1 MKLTL
6 GYSPCPNDT
15 SIFGALAL
23 GLVQLPGLD
32 FEIRL
37 EDVETLNQLA
47 KAGTL
52 DVTKISYAALADGLL
67 EEYQLLAS
75 GGALG
80 RGCGPLIIS
89 RTPLNSNDLASARL
103 VTPGNLTTAHLLTRL
118 FAPTAQI
125 AETRPFDQIMPAVAA
140 GEFDAGV
147 IIHESRFTYPEFGL
161 HLVADLGEWWEQTTG
176 KPIPLGG
183 IIARR
188 SLGAEIITQIE
199 QGIAHSLEFARHN
212 PDQVQPYIASHAQEM
227 DPQVQQQHI
236 GLYVNEFSSNLGEDG
251 WAAVNE
257 LLTRAAAIRT
267 RSVPPA

>member
-1 MKLTL
+1 
-6 GYSPCPNDT
+6 
-15 SIFGALAL
+15 
-23 GLVQLPGLD
+23 
-32 FEIRL
+32 
-37 EDVETLNQLA
+37 
-47 KAGTL
+47 
-52 DVTKISYAALADGLL
+52 
-67 EEYQLLAS
+67 
-75 GGALG
+75 
-80 RGCGPLIIS
+80 
-89 RTPLNSNDLASARL
+89 
-103 VTPGNLTTAHLLTRL
+103 
-118 FAPTAQI
+118 
-125 AETRPFDQIMPAVAA
+125 
-140 GEFDAGV
+140 
-147 IIHESRFTYPEFGL
+147 
-161 HLVADLGEWWEQTTG
+161 TG